1 MLDNTEDLIEEI
13 KKEYKDFQN
22 MSPAEKGAY
31 IAMYM
36 QRKLK
41 DIQKE

>member
-1 MLDNTEDLIEEI
+1 MIEMNEDLIKEI
-13 KKEYKDFQN
+13 KKEFKDFQN
-22 MSPAEKGAY
+22 MSPAEQGAY

-41 DIQKE
+41 NIQKE